1 MSEQESDATRSEAAG
16 EQEKSD
22 KGTINDPLTQ
32 TDADAPKKSWSG
44 GSEE

>member
-1 MSEQESDATRSEAAG
+1 MSDQGNETT
-16 EQEKSD
+16 KSD
-22 KGTINDPLTQ
+22 SDEEQQEGTINDPLTQ